1 MCEVS
6 FDESMPCTTPSF
18 ELSGE
23 DAEGES
29 IFEDDEGA
37 EGGDGGT
44 TVRAADP
51 TPSETS
57 DDEDAPP
64 ITSTT
69 TIDVPSTSG
78 GPAAD
83 AGEETSWAVQRDN
96 PPETI
101 IGDIGTRTLRSK

>member
-1 MCEVS
+1 
-6 FDESMPCTTPSF
+6 MPCTTPVF

-23 DAEGES
+23 DELGQS
-29 IFEDDEGA
+29 IFEDDETLEAG
-37 EGGDGGT
+37 EGGT
-44 TVRAADP
+44 TARAADP

-78 GPAAD
+78 GLLWTQ
-83 AGEETSWAVQRDN
+83 GR
-96 PPETI
+96 
-101 IGDIGTRTLRSK
+101 